1 MFVKFQTMKVYVFHF
16 FNFLVLIENFKLV
29 ILEMVY
35 IIFFLMLVFSIVR
48 DNPFTANH

>member
-1 MFVKFQTMKVYVFHF
+1 MFVKFQTMKVYVCHF
-16 FNFLVLIENFKLV
+16 FNFLVLIANFKLV

-35 IIFFLMLVFSIVR
+35 IISFSVFLSSVVR